1 MELNKREFIK
11 FFNKYFDGNYNK
23 AGRELNISPAQ
34 IYRIVKG
41 NSKAGEIFFGQFM
54 AYCKA
59 IGEDYEKYIFLPK
72 VLHEIN
78 GGREAKK

>member
-11 FFNKYFDGNYNK
+11 FFNKFFEGNYNK

-34 IYRIVKG
+34 IYRIVNGK
-41 NSKAGEIFFGQFM
+41 SKAGGTFFGQFIS
-54 AYCKA
+54 YCKA

-72 VLHEIN
+72 VLHAVN
-78 GGREAKK
+78 AKEAK